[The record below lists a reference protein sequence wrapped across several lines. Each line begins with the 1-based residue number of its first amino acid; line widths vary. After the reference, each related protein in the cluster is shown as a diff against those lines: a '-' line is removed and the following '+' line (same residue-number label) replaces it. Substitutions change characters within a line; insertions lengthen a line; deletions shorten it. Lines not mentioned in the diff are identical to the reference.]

1 MTRREAQ
8 EILLSC
14 RPGRE
19 PADDPQ
25 VTASLELTR
34 TDPELGAWYEQHHA
48 WDAAIRQKMRAIP
61 VPGDLKYEILS
72 GRKIVTGPA
81 HWWTRRAALLAAAAV
96 LALLLTLAV
105 MLLKPR
111 HSVPDTFAE
120 FRTNVIAIALR
131 EYKMDLQTND
141 MGQIRTYLATHGA
154 PADYVT
160 PPATDKLK
168 LVGCG
173 VLKWQGKPVSMV
185 CFEDKGARGIWLF
198 AIKAA
203 YWKDRPGTQPE
214 FQKVFSCPAA
224 SWSEGNIIYVLA
236 GDTKEPELRKLL

>member
-8 EILLSC
+8 KILLSC

-25 VTASLELTR
+25 VAAALELTR
-34 TDPELGAWYEQHHA
+34 TDPELHQWYEQHRA
-48 WDAAIRQKMRAIP
+48 WDTAIREKMRGIP

-72 GRKIVTGPA
+72 GRKIVTGPV
-81 HWWTRRAALLAAAAV
+81 HWWNRRAALLAAAA
-96 LALLLTLAV
+96 LIALLLTLAG
-105 MLLKPR
+105 MLLRPNR
-111 HSVPDTFAE
+111 SLPDTFAE

-141 MGQIRTYLATHGA
+141 MGQIRSYLGTRGA
-154 PADYVT
+154 PVDYV
-160 PPATDKLK
+160 PPAGTANLK

-185 CFEDKGARGIWLF
+185 CFEDKSGRGIWLF

-203 YWKDRPGTQPE
+203 HWKDRPGTQPE

-224 SWSEGNIIYVLA
+224 SWSEGDMVYVLA
-236 GDTKEPELRKLL
+236 GETNAPELRKLL